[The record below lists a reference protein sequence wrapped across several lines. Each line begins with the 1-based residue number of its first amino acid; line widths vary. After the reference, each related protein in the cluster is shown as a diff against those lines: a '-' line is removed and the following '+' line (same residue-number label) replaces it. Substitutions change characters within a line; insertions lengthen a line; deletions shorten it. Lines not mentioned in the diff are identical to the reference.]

1 VAKYRHDTLDT
12 PMTMNATPLDSPY
25 ASARYRH
32 YVLFILTITYAF
44 NFIDR
49 QLISI
54 LQESIKQD
62 LALSDT
68 QLGLLTGFAFAVFY
82 VTAGI
87 PIARWS
93 DHGNRRNIVS
103 LAIGVWS
110 FMTAISGACVNYTQM
125 LLARIGV
132 GIGESGGTPPAHSM
146 LSDIY
151 PEEQRATAISIYSL
165 GINIGVMFGFLL
177 GGILNE
183 YLGWR
188 WAFVILGL
196 PGIILALIIK
206 TTIKEP
212 TRGWSDVTPSSHAT
226 YSLREVIKTITSNPV
241 TRQFFLAAMIFSIGG
256 YGVFN
261 WLAPF
266 FIRSHEIGTAS
277 LGMWLSLSIGLFGG
291 IGTFLAGVLT
301 DRFGKRNKGW
311 YMWIPAIAAI
321 GIVPLYL
328 VIFTTQNTSLALWL
342 NFIPSMM
349 LAIYIGPGI
358 AVLHTNVKPTMR
370 ATASALFYFVVNII
384 GLGLGP
390 TIIGGVSDYLTPS
403 YGQDAL
409 RMAMLVIIPSA
420 LAWSAIHFYLAGNAL
435 AKHAS
440 KPC

>member
-1 VAKYRHDTLDT
+1 MWQNNGMTLWTCLMTSRT
-12 PMTMNATPLDSPY
+12 PPIDSPY
-25 ASARYRH
+25 SSSRYRN
-32 YVLFILTITYAF
+32 YVLVILTVSYAF

-62 LALSDT
+62 LALTDT

-93 DHGNRRNIVS
+93 DRGNRRNIIT

-110 FMTAISGACVNYTQM
+110 FMTAISGACANYTQM

-146 LSDIY
+146 ISDIY
-151 PEEQRATAISIYSL
+151 PAEQRATAISIYSL

-188 WAFVILGL
+188 WAFVIVGL
-196 PGIILALIIK
+196 PGILLALVIK
-206 TTIKEP
+206 TTVKEP
-212 TRGWSDVTPSSHAT
+212 VRGWSEATPTPEASYT
-226 YSLREVIKTITSNPV
+226 FMEVLNSITSNPV
-241 TRQFFLAAMIFSIGG
+241 TRQFFIAAMIFSVGG

-291 IGTFLAGVLT
+291 IGTFVSGVLT
-301 DRFGKRNKGW
+301 DRFGKHNKGW

-328 VIFTTQNTSLALWL
+328 IIFTTQNTPLALWL

-358 AVLHTNVKPTMR
+358 AVLHANVKPAMR

-390 TIIGGVSDYLTPS
+390 TLIGGVSDYLTPS

-409 RMAMLVIIPSA
+409 RIAMLVIIPSA
-420 LAWSAIHFYLAGNAL
+420 MAWSALHFYLAGHAL
-435 AKHAS
+435 ANKS
-440 KPC
+440 S